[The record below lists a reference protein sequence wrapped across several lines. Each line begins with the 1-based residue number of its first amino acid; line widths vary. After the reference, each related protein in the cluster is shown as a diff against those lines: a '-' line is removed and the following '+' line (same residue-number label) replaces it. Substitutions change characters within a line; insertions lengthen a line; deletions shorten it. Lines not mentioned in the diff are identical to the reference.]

1 MQNIFLFAAKVQYL
15 FDLTNNSEFIIHIT
29 QFLISLPVKL
39 NGNMFNS
46 SNNSF
51 YGGIPVVTRNLLIIN
66 LIIWGACY
74 LFRYQLPLDNIL
86 GLHDLNHG
94 GFYFYQL
101 ITYQFT
107 HTEFFHLFF
116 NMFALYMFGRVLE
129 SYWGS
134 SRFFTYYMVTGIGAG
149 LIQLA
154 VCYFQD
160 IYSVTIGASGAVF
173 GILLAFGMIFPN
185 VPLMIIP
192 IPFPIKAKYLVIGYG
207 LLELSMGFANRA
219 GDNVAHFAHLGGMLF
234 GIILI
239 LYWRKNNGNFQT
251 GNSGNRS
258 LTKRIKDF
266 FNKKSKMTVQKR
278 PESDWDYNTRKA
290 EESEKLIVSWRKSN
304 IPDTTACRKK
314 KKRSFLMQVKNSE
327 NETFEKIFWDRSSNT

>member
-1 MQNIFLFAAKVQYL
+1 
-15 FDLTNNSEFIIHIT
+15 
-29 QFLISLPVKL
+29 
-39 NGNMFNS
+39 MFNN

-66 LIIWGACY
+66 LIVWAACN
-74 LFRYQLPLDNIL
+74 LFKQLPLADIL

-94 GFYFYQL
+94 GFYFYQRFSFYQL

-129 SYWGS
+129 SYWGP

-185 VPLMIIP
+185 APLMIIP

-207 LLELSMGFANRA
+207 LLELSMGIADRS

-239 LYWRKNNGNFQT
+239 LYWRKNNGNFRS

-258 LTKRIKDF
+258 WTKKIKDF
-266 FNKKSKMTVQKR
+266 FNKKPKMTVHKR
-278 PESDWDYNTRKA
+278 PENDWDYNARKA
-290 EESEKLIVSWRKSN
+290 EESKKIDHILEKIKYSGYNSLSEEE
-304 IPDTTACRKK
+304 KK
-314 KKRSFLMQVKNSE
+314 KLFDASKK
-327 NETFEKIFWDRSSNT
+327 